1 MNYHRLIV
9 VGSLLL
15 LAGVSTTVCADDAE
29 TIRNSAN
36 EFVAAF
42 DKGDAKA
49 VAQLWATDGK
59 LIDAAGEVYCGR
71 PEIEDAYAKFFAAH
85 PGEKIEVSV
94 DSVELLSDDAAI
106 EEGTATLKTSPSDAA
121 SAGRYTA
128 VHVKQDGKWRMAF
141 VHESGAASLDEK
153 ETLQDLDWL
162 VGKWTGEERGA
173 TADIVCSWLPN
184 KSFLERQFTV
194 TTPDHVTTS
203 GLQLIGVNSQTG
215 KIISWNFNSDG
226 SHAVATWEQRPGG
239 WAVDSIGL
247 RTDGTETHAVNL
259 LTKLDEN
266 AYAWQSISRS
276 VAGMA
281 LPETDEVII
290 KREVPPKTAKK

>member
-1 MNYHRLIV
+1 MNHRRLFV
-9 VGSLLL
+9 VGWLLL
-15 LAGVSTTVCADDAE
+15 LSGVSGTVWADDAE
-29 TIRNSAN
+29 TIRGSAK

-42 DKGDAKA
+42 DQGDAQA

-59 LIDAAGEVYCGR
+59 LIDGAGEVYRGR

-85 PGEKIEVSV
+85 PGEKIEVSI

-106 EEGTATLKTSPSDAA
+106 EEGTATLKSSPTDAA
-121 SAGRYTA
+121 GAGKYTA

-173 TADIVCSWLPN
+173 TSQIVCRWLPE
-184 KSFLERQFTV
+184 KSFLERKFTV

-203 GLQLIGVNSQTG
+203 GLQLIGVNAQTG
-215 KIISWNFNSDG
+215 KLISWNFNSDG
-226 SHAVATWEQRPGG
+226 SHAVATWERRPGG
-239 WAVDSIGL
+239 WALDSEGL
-247 RTDGTETHAVNL
+247 RIDGAETHAVNL
-259 LTKLDEN
+259 ITKLDEN
-266 AYAWQSISRS
+266 AYAWQSIGRS
-276 VAGMA
+276 VAGMP
-281 LPETDEVII
+281 LPNTDEVVI
-290 KREVPPKTAKK
+290 KREVPTKSAKK